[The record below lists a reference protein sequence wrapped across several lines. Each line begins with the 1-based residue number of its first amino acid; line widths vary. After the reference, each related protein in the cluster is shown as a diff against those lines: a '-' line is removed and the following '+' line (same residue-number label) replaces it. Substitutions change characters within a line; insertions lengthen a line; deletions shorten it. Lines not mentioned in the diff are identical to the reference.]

1 MSQRDTVIH
10 LIAGGTAGTVGAIV
24 TCPLEVVKTRL
35 QSSTSGFYL
44 LPPPPPPSAP
54 SSKLSS
60 LSSSVTTSKI
70 SENSSRFTPYH
81 HHYQQYYHYHHLHH
95 HHQKPQHQQHH
106 HPRHHRTWSTIVR
119 SSTQHKIRRL
129 SSTNSSRYSRYA
141 IAALSPQYS
150 SEIRRNGISVPTTA
164 GVTTT
169 PAAST
174 PHLAIRSPATITNG
188 QYHYHSKLFPSK
200 PYQHHRHHL
209 HNSHP
214 PSPLSQGS
222 PGLIHCLR
230 YIVKYEGVGALF
242 KGLGPNLVGVAPS
255 RAIYFC
261 TYSQSK
267 SFFNSNLPTAPDSAM
282 VHVFSAAC
290 AGFMACTATNP
301 IWFVK
306 TRLQLDHSRDAPH
319 NRSSAIE
326 CIKKIYRQSGYLG
339 FYKGIVASYVGIS
352 ETVIHFVIYEAV
364 KSWLIKSR
372 ARDSI
377 KSNSNFKDN
386 NSSSTST
393 KTSRDFIE
401 FMAAGALSKTVA
413 SCIAYPHEVIR
424 TRLREEGT
432 KYKRFWQTLNT
443 VYTEES
449 IRGLYR
455 GLTTQLVRQIP
466 NTAIMMATY
475 ECVVYVLKRK
485 FQPSSDK
492 FTGVSN
498 TSNTSNNKNTENL
511 STNTTTSPTNTT
523 SPSSSSTQLRYSSKN
538 KQKGEFISH

>member
-10 LIAGGTAGTVGAIV
+10 LVAGGTAGTVGAIV

-44 LPPPPPPSAP
+44 LPPSPPASAS

-60 LSSSVTTSKI
+60 LSSSVTSSKI

-81 HHYQQYYHYHHLHH
+81 QHHQQYYHYHHLHH
-95 HHQKPQHQQHH
+95 SHHPKKSQQQQHYH
-106 HPRHHRTWSTIVR
+106 RHHRSWSNNVAFG
-119 SSTQHKIRRL
+119 SPPQQKIKRL
-129 SSTNSSRYSRYA
+129 STTNGSRYSRYA
-141 IAALSPQYS
+141 ITTFPSNFSGELY
-150 SEIRRNGISVPTTA
+150 RHFISVPTATGA
-164 GVTTT
+164 TTT
-169 PAAST
+169 LSVSS
-174 PHLAIRSPATITNG
+174 PHLAISNG
-188 QYHYHSKLFPSK
+188 YKNHETPSPSK
-200 PYQHHRHHL
+200 PYRHHHHHL
-209 HNSHP
+209 HHNHLPSP
-214 PSPLSQGS
+214 PSQSS

-290 AGFMACTATNP
+290 AGFVACTATNP

-306 TRLQLDHSRDAPH
+306 TRLQLDHSH
-319 NRSSAIE
+319 NVENRSTAID
-326 CIKKIYRQSGYLG
+326 CIRKIYRQSGYLG

-364 KSWLIKSR
+364 KSWLIKR
-372 ARDSI
+372 RVRDSI
-377 KSNSNFKDN
+377 KNNNPKEE
-386 NSSSTST
+386 NSSS

-401 FMAAGALSKTVA
+401 FMAAGAFSKTVA

-432 KYKRFWQTLNT
+432 KYKGFWQTLNV

-475 ECVVYVLKRK
+475 ECVVYVLKKK
-485 FQPSSDK
+485 FQPSSEK
-492 FTGVSN
+492 FNSINN
-498 TSNTSNNKNTENL
+498 TSGANKNAENL
-511 STNTTTSPTNTT
+511 STNTTTSPIT
-523 SPSSSSTQLRYSSKN
+523 STSSSSSSQLRYSSKN
-538 KQKGEFISH
+538 KQKGELI